1 MKLSHR
7 TLIGI
12 AGALWFAVGL
22 WLMKLGIQFLM
33 QAVETPEQ
41 YPFLA
46 WVSSFVGKAEQ
57 GVVALMAGALF
68 IGFFKGRMVLAKT
81 VNRTVNSIKQA
92 PEPVSLNLLFTPR
105 YLVLLMIMMGIGFSL
120 RFFAVPLDIR
130 GFVDVAVG
138 SALINGA
145 MLYFRAMVTCGKECP
160 VQSQKP

>member
-12 AGALWFAVGL
+12 AGLLWFAVGL
-22 WLMKLGIQFLM
+22 WLMRLGIQFLM

-41 YPFLA
+41 FPFLS
-46 WVSSFVGKAEQ
+46 WVSSLVGKAEQ
-57 GVVALMAGALF
+57 GVVALMAVALF
-68 IGFFKGRMVLAKT
+68 VGFFKGRMVLSKT
-81 VNRTVNSIKQA
+81 VNKTVSSIKQA
-92 PEPVSLNLLFTPR
+92 AEPVSLNLLFTPR
-105 YLVLLMIMMGIGFSL
+105 YLVLITIMMGIGFSL
-120 RFFAVPLDIR
+120 RFFSVPLDIR

-145 MLYFRAMVTCGKECP
+145 MLYFRSMVTCGKECP